1 VRLADDEQRMLQG
14 DDGPAVQA
22 AMDLLVR
29 YGEVLGAERLV
40 DTDNVCG
47 ANIFGPRQRA
57 LAGSAAPDATAAAG
71 DVASHDAVFAEFSLD
86 SPGGFEIPPMR
97 AHSCQLI
104 APMDTLEWRTQGT
117 SESVRDLI
125 AESESYSGRH
135 GIHLMNTCT
144 PYQVGNVPVRGEH
157 CAWMES
163 SAVVYINSVL
173 GAMTNTEGRES
184 AAAAMLTGKIP
195 YWGYHLPANR
205 FATVL
210 VEVTVEVSTVM
221 DWGLLGYYLGGA
233 VGEEVPVL
241 EGLAG
246 PPDLVKLKHFG
257 AAAASSGGVE
267 LYHIPGITAEA
278 RTAEEALGGKP
289 PAQVLRYG
297 TAEREETLARLNGT
311 ASDTG
316 VGLVMI
322 GCPHATL
329 DQIRDVCDLLG
340 DRKVAEGTALWVF
353 TPRAIRLL
361 AEHSGYGERLRS
373 AGGVLMS
380 DTCPA
385 IGRFV
390 PDGTRVVVTDSAKQA
405 HYLPAIMGIQGWF
418 GSTADCV
425 EAAVTGR
432 WRGGLR

>member
-1 VRLADDEQRMLQG
+1 
-14 DDGPAVQA
+14 
-22 AMDLLVR
+22 
-29 YGEVLGAERLV
+29 
-40 DTDNVCG
+40 
-47 ANIFGPRQRA
+47 
-57 LAGSAAPDATAAAG
+57 
-71 DVASHDAVFAEFSLD
+71 
-86 SPGGFEIPPMR
+86 
-97 AHSCQLI
+97 
-104 APMDTLEWRTQGT
+104 
-117 SESVRDLI
+117 
-125 AESESYSGRH
+125 
-135 GIHLMNTCT
+135 MNTCT

-195 YWGYHLPANR
+195 CWGYHLPENR

-210 VEVTVEVSTVM
+210 VEVTVDVSTVM
-221 DWGLLGYYLGGA
+221 DWGLLGYYLGDA
-233 VGEEVPVL
+233 AGEEVPVL
-241 EGLAG
+241 TGLAG
-246 PPDLVKLKHFG
+246 TPDLVRLKHFG

-278 RTAEEALGGKP
+278 RTVEEALGGKP
-289 PAQVLRYG
+289 PDRVLRYG
-297 TAEREETLARLNGT
+297 PAEQEEAFVRLNCT

-316 VGLVMI
+316 VDLVMI

-340 DRKVAEGTALWVF
+340 DRKVAGGTALWVF

-361 AEHSGYGERLRS
+361 AEHSGYGDRLRR
-373 AGGVLMS
+373 AGAVLMS

-425 EAAVTGR
+425 EAAVTGT

>member
-1 VRLADDEQRMLQG
+1 VRLTDGEQRMLQG
-14 DDGPAVQA
+14 EEGPAVQA

-29 YGEVLGAERLV
+29 YGEVLGAERMV
-40 DTDNVCG
+40 GTDNVCG

-57 LAGSAAPDATAAAG
+57 LAGSAGP
-71 DVASHDAVFAEFSLD
+71 ASHDAVFAEFSLD
-86 SPGGFEIPPMR
+86 SPGGFEIPPAR

-104 APMDTLEWRTQGT
+104 GPMDTVEWRTQGV
-117 SESVRDLI
+117 SEGVHDEI
-125 AESESYSGRH
+125 ADSESYSGRH

-173 GAMTNTEGRES
+173 GAMTNVEGRES

-195 YWGYHLPANR
+195 YWGYHIAGNR
-205 FATVL
+205 SASIL
-210 VEVTVEVSTVM
+210 VEVTADVSTAM
-221 DWGLLGYYLGGA
+221 DWGLLGYYI
-233 VGEEVPVL
+233 GEIAGEDVPVL
-241 EGLAG
+241 DGLAG
-246 PPDLVKLKHFG
+246 TPGLVALKHFG

-278 RTAEEALGGKP
+278 RTVEEALGGRP
-289 PAQVLRYG
+289 PAQVVSFG
-297 TAEREETLARLNGT
+297 PAEREAAYARLNCT
-311 ASDTG
+311 ATETD
-316 VGLVMI
+316 VDLVMI

-329 DQIRDVCDLLG
+329 DQIRDVCDFIG
-340 DRKVAEGTALWVF
+340 DRTVNAGTALWVF

-361 AEHSGYGERLRS
+361 AERSGYGERLRR
-373 AGGVLMS
+373 AGGMLMS

-390 PDGTRVVVTDSAKQA
+390 PDGTRVVVTDSAKQV

-418 GSTADCV
+418 GSTRDCV
-425 EAAVTGR
+425 EAAVTGT

>member
-1 VRLADDEQRMLQG
+1 VRLTDGEQRMLQG
-14 DDGPAVQA
+14 EEGPAVQA

-29 YGEVLGAERLV
+29 YGEVLGAERMA

-57 LAGSAAPDATAAAG
+57 LAGAAVSAGPAG
-71 DVASHDAVFAEFSLD
+71 HDAVFAEFSLD
-86 SPGGFEIPPMR
+86 SPGGFEIPPVR

-104 APMDTLEWRTQGT
+104 GPMDTVEWRTQGV
-117 SESVRDLI
+117 SEGVYDEI
-125 AESESYSGRH
+125 ADSESYSGRH

-163 SAVVYINSVL
+163 SAVIYINSVL
-173 GAMTNTEGRES
+173 GAMTNVEGRES

-195 YWGYHLPANR
+195 YWGYHIAGNR
-205 FATVL
+205 FASIL
-210 VEVTVEVSTVM
+210 VEVTADVSTAM
-221 DWGLLGYYLGGA
+221 DWGLLGYYI
-233 VGEEVPVL
+233 GEIAGEDVPVL
-241 EGLAG
+241 DGLG
-246 PPDLVKLKHFG
+246 GTPGLVALKHFG

-278 RTAEEALGGKP
+278 RTVEEALGGRP
-289 PAQVLRYG
+289 PAQVVSYG
-297 TAEREETLARLNGT
+297 PAEREAAYARLNCT
-311 ASDTG
+311 ATETD
-316 VGLVMI
+316 VDLVMI

-329 DQIRDVCDLLG
+329 DQIRDVCDFIG
-340 DRKVAEGTALWVF
+340 DRTVNAGTALWVF

-361 AEHSGYGERLRS
+361 AERSGYGERLRR
-373 AGGVLMS
+373 AGGMLMS

-390 PDGTRVVVTDSAKQA
+390 PDGTRVVVTDSAKQV

-418 GSTADCV
+418 GSTRDCV
-425 EAAVTGR
+425 EAAVTGT